1 MKNLQ
6 DINLKNKKVL
16 VRCDFNV
23 SVDDD
28 GKVFDDIRI
37 TEALPTIKYLINR
50 KAKVII
56 ISHRGRPKN
65 KKSFQEEGFFSSL
78 RSVFLNEKR
87 TESLKP
93 VYERLKEDLD
103 NIKFINDCVGKE
115 VKREVKKMEPGQVF
129 ILENLRYYSDEEENG
144 DYFSQDLSS
153 LADIY
158 VNNAFSASHRDHA
171 SISGVAKRIPSY
183 PGFLFERE
191 IRVLSKLKNNVDRPF
206 VVIVGGAKISSK
218 AKTIDYFMGRADKIL
233 LGGKVA
239 NQILSM
245 KGENLNLP
253 KLEEDVLKKI
263 KNINFESEK
272 LFLPVDGVVAKNPDK
287 RAKTIKI
294 KNLKKDYNIYDI
306 GPETIKKF
314 SEVIKEAKTIV
325 WAGPLGFFE
334 KKNFKKGTSQVG
346 KEIVMNEKALKV
358 VGGGDTGFALKTF
371 GIRDSVDHLSLGGGA
386 MLAFLSGEK
395 MPGVEALKK

>member
-1 MKNLQ
+1 
-6 DINLKNKKVL
+6 
-16 VRCDFNV
+16 
-23 SVDDD
+23 
-28 GKVFDDIRI
+28 
-37 TEALPTIKYLINR
+37 
-50 KAKVII
+50 
-56 ISHRGRPKN
+56 
-65 KKSFQEEGFFSSL
+65 
-78 RSVFLNEKR
+78 
-87 TESLKP
+87 
-93 VYERLKEDLD
+93 
-103 NIKFINDCVGKE
+103 
-115 VKREVKKMEPGQVF
+115 
-129 ILENLRYYSDEEENG
+129 
-144 DYFSQDLSS
+144 
-153 LADIY
+153 
-158 VNNAFSASHRDHA
+158 
-171 SISGVAKRIPSY
+171 
-183 PGFLFERE
+183 
-191 IRVLSKLKNNVDRPF
+191 
-206 VVIVGGAKISSK
+206 
-218 AKTIDYFMGRADKIL
+218 
-233 LGGKVA
+233 
-239 NQILSM
+239 M